1 MPEGSEEW
9 RDVTPQSESD
19 RSFLARPAS
28 IEKIVGGVE
37 ALRGEPIAVFALRQS
52 DWGLPMVL
60 CLARMH
66 SGLTLDAIGGL
77 DGGMGYKTVYTRIQ
91 RFKVRLETDSE
102 LKRMTEQ
109 CKKEVKN
116 GET

>member
-1 MPEGSEEW
+1 
-9 RDVTPQSESD
+9 
-19 RSFLARPAS
+19 
-28 IEKIVGGVE
+28 
-37 ALRGEPIAVFALRQS
+37 
-52 DWGLPMVL
+52 
-60 CLARMH
+60 MH
-66 SGLTLDAIGGL
+66 SGLTLDEIGVL
-77 DGGMGYKTVYTRIQ
+77 TGGMGYKTVYTRIQ